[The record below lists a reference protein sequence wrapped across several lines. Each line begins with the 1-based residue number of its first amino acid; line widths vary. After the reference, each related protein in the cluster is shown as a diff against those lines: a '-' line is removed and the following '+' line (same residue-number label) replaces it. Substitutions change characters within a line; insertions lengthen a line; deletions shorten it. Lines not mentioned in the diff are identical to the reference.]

1 MKNAKTVSFSPLDVA
16 HVVKLANLRL
26 SEDEVEKFSK
36 QLRDILH
43 HVDQL
48 HEVDTSGVDPT
59 YQTLDETTNVW
70 REDEVKPSL
79 SQDEAL
85 SQAKRTHQGYVVT
98 KGVFE

>member
-1 MKNAKTVSFSPLDVA
+1 MAVKLTPTQVA
-16 HVVKLANLRL
+16 HVAKLANLQI
-26 SEDEVEKFSK
+26 SEKELRKFTK
-36 QLRDILH
+36 QLQDILH
-43 HVDQL
+43 QVDQL
-48 HEVDTSGVDPT
+48 REVDTSGVEPT

-85 SQAKRTHQGYVVT
+85 SQAKRTHQGYFVT